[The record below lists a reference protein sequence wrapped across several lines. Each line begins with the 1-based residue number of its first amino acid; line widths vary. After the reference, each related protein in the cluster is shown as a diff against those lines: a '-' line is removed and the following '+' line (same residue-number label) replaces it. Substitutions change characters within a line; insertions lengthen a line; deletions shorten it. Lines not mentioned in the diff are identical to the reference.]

1 MPKNIYISINLI
13 ISMLMTFKK
22 KKKIYKNKK
31 SEKQPP
37 KEHKRFDLKK
47 FSYEERKAKLIERL
61 NAFNSIAD
69 DDEDDE

>member
-1 MPKNIYISINLI
+1 
-13 ISMLMTFKK
+13 MTFKK
-22 KKKIYKNKK
+22 KKKNYQNKK

-47 FSYEERKAKLIERL
+47 LSYEERKAKLIERL

-69 DDEDDE
+69 DEMMSE

>member
-1 MPKNIYISINLI
+1 
-13 ISMLMTFKK
+13 MTFKK
-22 KKKIYKNKK
+22 KKKKKNYQNKK

-47 FSYEERKAKLIERL
+47 LSYEERKAKLIERL

-69 DDEDDE
+69 DEMMSE

>member
-1 MPKNIYISINLI
+1 MISI
-13 ISMLMTFKK
+13 LMIFSFFLN
-22 KKKIYKNKK
+22 YQNKK

-47 FSYEERKAKLIERL
+47 LSYEERKAKLIERL
-61 NAFNSIAD
+61 NAFNSVAN

>member
-13 ISMLMTFKK
+13 ISMLITFK

-31 SEKQPP
+31 FEKQPP
-37 KEHKRFDLKK
+37 NEHKRFDLKK

-61 NAFNSIAD
+61 NAFNFVVD
-69 DDEDDE
+69 DDGDDE

>member
-1 MPKNIYISINLI
+1 MA
-13 ISMLMTFKK
+13 FKK
-22 KKKIYKNKK
+22 KKKNYQNKM

-47 FSYEERKAKLIERL
+47 LSYEERNAKLIERL
-61 NAFNSIAD
+61 NAFNFVAD

>member
-13 ISMLMTFKK
+13 ISMLMTFK

-47 FSYEERKAKLIERL
+47 LSYEERKAKLIERL
-61 NAFNSIAD
+61 NAFNSVAD